1 MKSCYHSH
9 SYMSSVIIALQNVDN
24 ICLLLH
30 SAVAQKAHVPAVD
43 LGLPSVVHLPLYNV
57 ANNFLLLEL
66 VSVSVF
72 LCSHKS
78 KEKKQTLLLLLCID
92 DGVK

>member
-30 SAVAQKAHVPAVD
+30 GSVAQEAHVPAVD
-43 LGLPSVVHLPLYNV
+43 LGLPSVVNLPLYNV

-78 KEKKQTLLLLLCID
+78 KEKKQTLLLLLCR
-92 DGVK
+92 